1 MIKFYWKEKL
11 EPEVEE
17 FRQYFKGSVEPFKV
31 FQLRNEVIKT
41 LRRLIWQM
49 YVGWFR
55 GGKRVPTRRWY
66 IPYSKSLHMWNYS
79 D

>member
-1 MIKFYWKEKL
+1 M
-11 EPEVEE
+11 
-17 FRQYFKGSVEPFKV
+17 EPFKV
-31 FQLRNEVIKT
+31 FQLRSEVIKT

-49 YVGWFR
+49 YVGWLR

-66 IPYSKSLHMWNYS
+66 LPYSKNLHMWNYS